1 MKRQYRIAVFGA
13 SACGKTALIRRFVSG
28 DYTEIYDP
36 TIEDRYKKTLMYKGK
51 PAHLEILDTSGKE
64 LVSEMM
70 TRYITSADAFMVVYS
85 VGSRKSY
92 EHALHLFSQIAKLRG
107 VNSIA
112 RLLVAAKCDSDYRE
126 VSPEEGNTLSA
137 QLSCSFAEVSAR
149 MNINILEVF
158 EEMVS
163 QLNYIET
170 MTYARRAD
178 QPLYRNSSNSLCCF
192 L

>member
-13 SACGKTALIRRFVSG
+13 SACGKTSLIRQFVSG
-28 DYTEIYDP
+28 DYTESYDP
-36 TIEDRYKKTLMYKGK
+36 TIEDRYKKTLMYKGR

-70 TRYITSADAFMVVYS
+70 TRYITSADAFMVLYS
-85 VGSRKSY
+85 VGSRKSFEY
-92 EHALHLFSQIAKLRG
+92 AVHLFSQIAKLRG

-137 QLSCSFAEVSAR
+137 QLSCSFAEVSAK
-149 MNINILEVF
+149 MNINVQEVF
-158 EEMVS
+158 DEMVS
-163 QLNYIET
+163 QLQYIET
-170 MTYARRAD
+170 MQYSRRAD
-178 QPLYRNSSNSLCCF
+178 QQLYRNSGNSFCCF

>member
-1 MKRQYRIAVFGA
+1 
-13 SACGKTALIRRFVSG
+13 
-28 DYTEIYDP
+28 
-36 TIEDRYKKTLMYKGK
+36 
-51 PAHLEILDTSGKE
+51 
-64 LVSEMM
+64 
-70 TRYITSADAFMVVYS
+70 MVVYS

>member
-51 PAHLEILDTSGKE
+51 PAHLEILDTSGK
-64 LVSEMM
+64 
-70 TRYITSADAFMVVYS
+70 
-85 VGSRKSY
+85 
-92 EHALHLFSQIAKLRG
+92 
-107 VNSIA
+107 IA

-149 MNINILEVF
+149 MNINILEKESFVKKARIIG
-158 EEMVS
+158 
-163 QLNYIET
+163 IEKASILEKIHLAWVNVQKT
-170 MTYARRAD
+170 FKN
-178 QPLYRNSSNSLCCF
+178 Q
-192 L
+192 